1 LKKYGYNQQTKKWN
15 QVVKRR
21 QSPLNPM
28 SDFVLSALKEASAD
42 DSSDEP
48 NPETRF
54 ASAAIAIG
62 TGKRSTS
69 LDQISVDDGDEDQQ
83 AIPRIWSHNDIYGI
97 SSPNVQEYFQM
108 FESQDKIYSGLV
120 GTTRQFK
127 DSGSFDVAEVGP
139 YSVFD
144 SNVMYDGGAAYTTSH
159 GPSILPIGSPENV
172 ERVISSN
179 EDEDGGEG
187 EDLNPEQQLVASSID
202 LSFLGT
208 TNHSTENIPASGSSM
223 WPLEQPESVQLLDF
237 GFEDDST
244 SNVLPI
250 ADESSSGNPGMWPF
264 EQPEGE
270 LEHASQLVYQYDFV
284 SPTTEATDFFN
295 EHHEPF
301 RNVPSPT
308 TLPENAGP
316 ETALEHFEFPPGLL
330 RSNTEDVVEGEGEGE
345 DVVVQDDDES
355 DSVQDE
361 GEDDL
366 VQDEGEGEIVQ
377 DEDDDDEYDG
387 EDYEDY
393 EEDEHDGNAST
404 SFRSVGSSG
413 MPIPPETTNVPIPDN
428 EDLSDD
434 GSNSDEDEP
443 HHETPNPPSSSN
455 VIIHTQQH
463 SLGSLSPSNEVEPE
477 GQESSESED
486 SFNDS
491 DSQSGQEQVDEGA
504 DSLHDSDAP
513 LEDEQTGDSG
523 IFDSD
528 HQQQEPEQDQ
538 DTLQHES
545 SQLDDLVGDDEENVS
560 VSSDSSGRDHE
571 EHVVTASA
579 VSLESDHDDSSEHL
593 QDLSHDSSTE
603 IPSLGASLMPHQ
615 EPTSEVFQDSH
626 DITTYSSNV
635 PASIVTVSEE
645 SEQQQFGSPHL
656 ESSSVLYHGSAMFSS
671 ANGPIYM
678 TTERS
683 PDGFA
688 MRRNSDSFE
697 DIPLDKSFK
706 SNRKL
711 FKIRESSESSDDSES
726 SNSSSD
732 SSSSETVDY
741 SRRKTDRTAEPIV
754 FSRPIPRGSKT
765 RSKKLSEPSNIGNDL
780 VAESEIIQ
788 PPATLNSTA
797 APLLESESNLLSN
810 NSSVILIVVIGVS
823 AFIALA
829 SIIIKKFVMKSTVN
843 TVI

>member
-42 DSSDEP
+42 DELNS
-48 NPETRF
+48 ETRF
-54 ASAAIAIG
+54 ASASSAIAIG

-69 LDQISVDDGDEDQQ
+69 LDQISVDDGDDGDEDQQQ

-97 SSPNVQEYFQM
+97 SSPNVQEYLQM
-108 FESQDKIYSGLV
+108 FKSQDKIYSGLV

-127 DSGSFDVAEVGP
+127 DSGSFDIAEVGP

-187 EDLNPEQQLVASSID
+187 EDLNPEQQLIASSID

-208 TNHSTENIPASGSSM
+208 TNHSTENVPASGSSM
-223 WPLEQPESVQLLDF
+223 WPLEQPESVQLLGF
-237 GFEDDST
+237 GVEDDST

-270 LEHASQLVYQYDFV
+270 LQHASQLVYQYDFV

-366 VQDEGEGEIVQ
+366 VQDEGEGESVQ
-377 DEDDDDEYDG
+377 DEEDDDEYDG

-393 EEDEHDGNAST
+393 DEDEHDGNAST

-413 MPIPPETTNVPIPDN
+413 TPIPPETTNVPIPDN

-504 DSLHDSDAP
+504 DSLHDLDAP

-523 IFDSD
+523 IFDLD

-538 DTLQHES
+538 DIPQHES

-560 VSSDSSGRDHE
+560 VSSDSAVRDHE

-593 QDLSHDSSTE
+593 QDMSHDSSTE
-603 IPSLGASLMPHQ
+603 IPPLGTSLMPDQ
-615 EPTSEVFQDSH
+615 EPPSEVFQDSH
-626 DITTYSSNV
+626 DIPAYSSNV
-635 PASIVTVSEE
+635 PASIVTVSED
-645 SEQQQFGSPHL
+645 SEQQQFGSPHV
-656 ESSSVLYHGSAMFSS
+656 ESSSVPYHGSAMFSS

-678 TTERS
+678 TSEHS

-711 FKIRESSESSDDSES
+711 FKIRESSESS
-726 SNSSSD
+726 NSSD
-732 SSSSETVDY
+732 SSSSETVDN
-741 SRRKTDRTAEPIV
+741 SRKTARAAEPIV
-754 FSRPIPRGSKT
+754 FSRPIPRGSKKST
-765 RSKKLSEPSNIGNDL
+765 SPRSKKPSKPSNIGNDL
-780 VAESEIIQ
+780 AAESAIIQ
-788 PPATLNSTA
+788 PAATLNSTV

-810 NSSVILIVVIGVS
+810 NSSTILIVVIGVS

>member
-42 DSSDEP
+42 DELNS
-48 NPETRF
+48 ETRF
-54 ASAAIAIG
+54 ASASSAIAIG

-69 LDQISVDDGDEDQQ
+69 LDQISVDDGDDGDEDQQQ

-97 SSPNVQEYFQM
+97 SSPNVQEYLQM
-108 FESQDKIYSGLV
+108 FKSQDKIYSGLV

-127 DSGSFDVAEVGP
+127 DSGSFDIAEVGP

-504 DSLHDSDAP
+504 DSLHDLDAP

-523 IFDSD
+523 IFDLD

-538 DTLQHES
+538 DIPQHES

-560 VSSDSSGRDHE
+560 VSSDSAVRDHE

-593 QDLSHDSSTE
+593 QDMSHDSSTE
-603 IPSLGASLMPHQ
+603 IPPLGTSLMPDQ
-615 EPTSEVFQDSH
+615 EPPSEVFQDSH
-626 DITTYSSNV
+626 DIPAYSSNV
-635 PASIVTVSEE
+635 PASIVTVSED
-645 SEQQQFGSPHL
+645 SEQQQFGSPHV
-656 ESSSVLYHGSAMFSS
+656 ESSSVPYHGSAMFSS

-678 TTERS
+678 TSEHS

-711 FKIRESSESSDDSES
+711 FKIRESSESS
-726 SNSSSD
+726 NSSD
-732 SSSSETVDY
+732 SSSSETVDN
-741 SRRKTDRTAEPIV
+741 SRKTARAAEPIV
-754 FSRPIPRGSKT
+754 FSRPIPRGSKKST
-765 RSKKLSEPSNIGNDL
+765 SPRSKKPSKPSNIGNDL
-780 VAESEIIQ
+780 AAESAIIQ
-788 PPATLNSTA
+788 PAATLNSTV

-810 NSSVILIVVIGVS
+810 NSSTILIVVIGVS